1 MKSKSASK
9 DISIKRS
16 RLFPLLAVLLVLASL
31 VSTET
36 AEVWCRV
43 AVGATLDADDD
54 DSLYF
59 QGQGRTTTVSEAM
72 LARALLSAAPID
84 CSLVDEPTFNL
95 PQLILVA
102 GPLWTPHISI
112 ASETVAYAP
121 ETRSAA
127 VKLIRFVRPPPRAP
141 PIS

>member
-59 QGQGRTTTVSEAM
+59 QGQGQTTVVSGK
-72 LARALLSAAPID
+72 LTRALLSAAPID

-112 ASETVAYAP
+112 ASEIVSYAP